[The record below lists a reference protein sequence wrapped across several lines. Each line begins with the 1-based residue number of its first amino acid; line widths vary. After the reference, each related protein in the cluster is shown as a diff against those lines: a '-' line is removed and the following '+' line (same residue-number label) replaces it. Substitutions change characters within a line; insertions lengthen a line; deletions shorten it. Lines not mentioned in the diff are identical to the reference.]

1 MVFFL
6 GLSLGSL
13 KRESYANESIIWTPK
28 GNPST
33 ISAERINE
41 IFPSKSGFIGIMG
54 EVKNIES
61 ATPGTVLTKNA
72 FKELKVFMDELVKLE
87 ATYKPGKKD

>member
-1 MVFFL
+1 M
-6 GLSLGSL
+6 
-13 KRESYANESIIWTPK
+13 KRESYENESLIWTPK

-33 ISAERINE
+33 ISSDRINE

-54 EVKNIES
+54 EVKNIDS

-72 FKELKVFMDELVKLE
+72 FKELKVFMEEMIKVE
-87 ATYKPGKKD
+87 ATFRPGKKDEKLMKM